1 MRSQS
6 RVAAVLAMA
15 AALLVG
21 PGVLLAQDA
30 TPEAGMPAILQAYE
44 DAWSSGDAAQVAAL
58 YTETATR
65 DDVPS
70 AMISHGRPAIEAFA
84 AGLFKVDDDIVM
96 DVTDGFVGENW
107 AVAEWTYHGIQLA
120 SGKEVT
126 FRGASVLELENGLIS
141 RESDYYDLPE
151 MQQQIAAASG
161 TPAP

>member
-1 MRSQS
+1 MRPQS
-6 RVAAVLAMA
+6 RVAAVLAM

-30 TPEAGMPAILQAYE
+30 TPMADQATILQAYE

-58 YTETATR
+58 YTETAIR
-65 DDVPS
+65 DDVPT

-84 AGLFKVDDDIVM
+84 AALFKVDDDIVM
-96 DVTDGFVGENW
+96 DVTEGFAGTDW
-107 AVAEWTYHGIQLA
+107 AVLEWTYNGIHQA
-120 SGKEVT
+120 TGKEVS
-126 FRGASVLELENGLIS
+126 FRGASVLELEDGLIA
-141 RESDYYDLPE
+141 RESDYYDLPQ